1 MVIVASDLPSCCDLD
16 LGGLSLASLATIHN
30 LLGHGLHVDRCLLF
44 PPSWL
49 QSFANDPLGCCDL
62 DLGGLSLAFLA
73 VACDPPSCSP
83 HVDCHFP
90 FPPSWL

>member
-1 MVIVASDLPSCCDLD
+1 
-16 LGGLSLASLATIHN
+16 
-30 LLGHGLHVDRCLLF
+30 
-44 PPSWL
+44 
-49 QSFANDPLGCCDL
+49 
-62 DLGGLSLAFLA
+62 LSLAFLA